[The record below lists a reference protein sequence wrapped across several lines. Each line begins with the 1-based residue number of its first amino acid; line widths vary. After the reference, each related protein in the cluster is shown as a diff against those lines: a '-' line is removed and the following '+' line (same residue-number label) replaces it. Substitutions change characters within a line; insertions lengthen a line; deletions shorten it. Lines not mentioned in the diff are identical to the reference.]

1 VSEHCYLYYIRF
13 VFRLFQ
19 LAGFRHRGARYCV
32 LFVSDDSSQ
41 LRFLSWISYGGGM
54 SVGLWIGVELSVMC
68 PALVCSSNGLLLCC
82 SCSVVVHWLSVVIAR
97 GCVLQLAVVGQ

>member
-13 VFRLFQ
+13 IFRLFQ
-19 LAGFRHRGARYCV
+19 LAGFRHQGARCCV

-41 LRFLSWISYGGGM
+41 LRFLMVFLWRWH
-54 SVGLWIGVELSVMC
+54 VRVELWIGVELSVMC

-82 SCSVVVHWLSVVIAR
+82 SCGVVVYWLSVVIAR

>member
-1 VSEHCYLYYIRF
+1 
-13 VFRLFQ
+13 
-19 LAGFRHRGARYCV
+19 
-32 LFVSDDSSQ
+32 
-41 LRFLSWISYGGGM
+41 M